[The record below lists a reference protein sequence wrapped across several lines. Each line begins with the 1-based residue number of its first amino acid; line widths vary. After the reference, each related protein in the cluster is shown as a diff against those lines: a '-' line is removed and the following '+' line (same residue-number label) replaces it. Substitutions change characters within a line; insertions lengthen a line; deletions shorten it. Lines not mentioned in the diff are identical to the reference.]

1 MKYLRDLE
9 DYFEDE
15 RGSAYLPSTIYY
27 LDENYDERIDY
38 CGYRQNGLALH
49 IDGIRKTQSEYGGS
63 FQKNNI
69 VITSEYNVTDVSRPL
84 NPTIFSTQMMG
95 GGGLIPSPMYSFFGL
110 ATEVQSID
118 NYISESNNNTS
129 LINFGSDH
137 IMLGNS
143 SNMCVINAKRP
154 VIVGRSNLPPS
165 SSRDY
170 TIEMC
175 FSITSLCGAEQY
187 MCSYEM
193 PFINDAS
200 DFFREYGFMQTMFL
214 CGYDSAYNGTHVQN
228 MYPTATLLYNTS
240 INNSNKNDQHHSSM
254 VNNWPI
260 VLDYLN
266 NDYDNVIFV
275 AFVDGIGEYYRGFR
289 NLWVFDQFILP
300 RTNDMD
306 GTTTVIGH
314 PFINQYHNIFNN
326 TVYTLSMSNDFCI
339 LYDHSN
345 DNFMQWT
352 VDSDE
357 IFKASTFSR
366 NDIIQMYAQEVIN
379 GFYKNLIYIGN
390 VLSSNTDINS
400 SFMFNDRI
408 NATTLCRLFD
418 TQFSTKIY
426 SLRLYD
432 KQITRFDSLN
442 NAKIDHLRFKLGS

>member
-1 MKYLRDLE
+1 MKYLRDFA
-9 DYFEDE
+9 DSFESE

-49 IDGIRKTQSEYGGS
+49 IDGIRKTQSEYGGP

-69 VITSEYNVTDVSRPL
+69 VIQSEYNVTDISRPL
-84 NPTIFSTQMMG
+84 NPTIYSSTMMG
-95 GGGLIPSPMYSFFGL
+95 GGGLVPSPMYSFFGL
-110 ATEVQSID
+110 ATEIQSLD

-129 LINFGSDH
+129 LINFGTNH

-143 SNMCVINAKRP
+143 SNMCVLNEKRP

-165 SSRDY
+165 PVRDY

-175 FSITSLCGAEQY
+175 FSITSLCGSDQY
-187 MCSYEM
+187 MSSYEM
-193 PFINDAS
+193 DFIHS
-200 DFFREYGFMQTMFL
+200 DETFIREFGFMQTLFL
-214 CGYDSAYNGTHVQN
+214 CGYDSAYNGTNVQH
-228 MYPTATLLYNTS
+228 MYPTASLLYNTS
-240 INNSNKNDQHHSSM
+240 INNSNKNDQYHVYMTTS
-254 VNNWPI
+254 WPI

-275 AFVDGIGEYYRGFR
+275 SFVDGFGEYIRSFK
-289 NLWVFDQFILP
+289 NLWVFDQFILS
-300 RTNDMD
+300 RTNEHD

-326 TVYTLSMSNDFCI
+326 NTVYTLSMSNDFCV

-345 DNFMQWT
+345 NNFMQWT
-352 VDSDE
+352 IDSDD
-357 IFKASTFSR
+357 IFKAKKFSR
-366 NDIIQMYAQEVIN
+366 TNAVQIGAQSIIN
-379 GFYKNLIYIGN
+379 GIYKNLIYIGN

-400 SFMFNDRI
+400 SFMFSDG
-408 NATTLCRLFD
+408 TSSLFKLFD

-426 SLRLYD
+426 SVRLYE

-442 NAKIDHLRFKLGS
+442 NAKVDHLRFKLGS